1 MQFRWGS
8 KSAAVCSRYVLN
20 PSTMTCLMCM
30 ATRDGATRERA
41 ADPRCAHRQQPGRLF
56 SFLLRRGRA
65 TREEGPRVTAVWHAF
80 RRRRTRACVAPVT
93 RAVRTAAPARG
104 GSLSFKP
111 RLADFEISKK
121 LQPARPV
128 RPRRGLA
135 GHSGTLSDTKAGAMA
150 APRPPKLLSLLLQLL
165 LLSRATRGDD
175 TPLFPA
181 WLERLYPGLGDSVQ
195 LTCEGSFDAS
205 LHADVLSR
213 CVRITGSLTVTGLI
227 PDTLSTREP
236 YNRVLRTVDGD
247 VLIER
252 NRVLTSLRGAFPGLV
267 SVGGD
272 VRVVDTGLV
281 YLTGFES
288 LSTVDG
294 TVLVVDNAR
303 MLGFGDGVVTAFSSL
318 LSVGGESIFMF
329 VRAISMTSC
338 VFCQQARW

>member
-1 MQFRWGS
+1 
-8 KSAAVCSRYVLN
+8 
-20 PSTMTCLMCM
+20 
-30 ATRDGATRERA
+30 
-41 ADPRCAHRQQPGRLF
+41 
-56 SFLLRRGRA
+56 
-65 TREEGPRVTAVWHAF
+65 
-80 RRRRTRACVAPVT
+80 
-93 RAVRTAAPARG
+93 
-104 GSLSFKP
+104 
-111 RLADFEISKK
+111 
-121 LQPARPV
+121 
-128 RPRRGLA
+128 
-135 GHSGTLSDTKAGAMA
+135 MA
-150 APRPPKLLSLLLQLL
+150 APRPPKLLSVLLQLL

-338 VFCQQARW
+338 VFCYQARW

>member
-1 MQFRWGS
+1 
-8 KSAAVCSRYVLN
+8 
-20 PSTMTCLMCM
+20 
-30 ATRDGATRERA
+30 
-41 ADPRCAHRQQPGRLF
+41 
-56 SFLLRRGRA
+56 
-65 TREEGPRVTAVWHAF
+65 
-80 RRRRTRACVAPVT
+80 
-93 RAVRTAAPARG
+93 
-104 GSLSFKP
+104 
-111 RLADFEISKK
+111 
-121 LQPARPV
+121 
-128 RPRRGLA
+128 
-135 GHSGTLSDTKAGAMA
+135 MA
-150 APRPPKLLSLLLQLL
+150 APRPPKLLSVLLQLL
-165 LLSRATRGDD
+165 LLSRVTRGDD

-318 LSVGGESIFMF
+318 LSVGGASIFMF
-329 VRAISMTSC
+329 VRAIRVMTPC
-338 VFCQQARW
+338 FVIRLGGDIGKRRRGTGRIPGAAARRRGSHGRGRDDRTVGGPAVRRWERAGVERVRGGRG

>member
-1 MQFRWGS
+1 
-8 KSAAVCSRYVLN
+8 
-20 PSTMTCLMCM
+20 
-30 ATRDGATRERA
+30 
-41 ADPRCAHRQQPGRLF
+41 
-56 SFLLRRGRA
+56 
-65 TREEGPRVTAVWHAF
+65 
-80 RRRRTRACVAPVT
+80 
-93 RAVRTAAPARG
+93 
-104 GSLSFKP
+104 
-111 RLADFEISKK
+111 
-121 LQPARPV
+121 
-128 RPRRGLA
+128 
-135 GHSGTLSDTKAGAMA
+135 MA

-267 SVGGD
+267 TVGGD

-303 MLGFGDGVVTAFSSL
+303 MLGFGDGVVTAFSAL
-318 LSVGGESIFMF
+318 LSVGGAFIFMF
-329 VRAISMTSC
+329 VRAISMTSR
-338 VFCQQARW
+338 VFCKQARW

>member
-1 MQFRWGS
+1 
-8 KSAAVCSRYVLN
+8 
-20 PSTMTCLMCM
+20 MTL
-30 ATRDGATRERA
+30 ALPHLGAGDSDLSWLVGRV
-41 ADPRCAHRQQPGRLF
+41 ADLLGVPVELVDPDAPLF
-56 SFLLRRGRA
+56 ELGLDS
-65 TREEGPRVTAVWHAF
+65 VTAVELTEELRQRFEVSVPDTLLYEHPSP
-80 RRRRTRACVAPVT
+80 RAAI
-93 RAVRTAAPARG
+93 G
-104 GSLSFKP
+104 
-111 RLADFEISKK
+111 RL
-121 LQPARPV
+121 L
-128 RPRRGLA
+128 G
-135 GHSGTLSDTKAGAMA
+135 GTLTSGVD
-150 APRPPKLLSLLLQLL
+150 PRS
-165 LLSRATRGDD
+165 
-175 TPLFPA
+175 
-181 WLERLYPGLGDSVQ
+181 
-195 LTCEGSFDAS
+195 DAS
-205 LHADVLSR
+205 LPADVPSR

-303 MLGFGDGVVTAFSSL
+303 MLGFGDGVVTAFSAL

>member
-1 MQFRWGS
+1 
-8 KSAAVCSRYVLN
+8 
-20 PSTMTCLMCM
+20 
-30 ATRDGATRERA
+30 
-41 ADPRCAHRQQPGRLF
+41 
-56 SFLLRRGRA
+56 
-65 TREEGPRVTAVWHAF
+65 
-80 RRRRTRACVAPVT
+80 
-93 RAVRTAAPARG
+93 
-104 GSLSFKP
+104 
-111 RLADFEISKK
+111 
-121 LQPARPV
+121 
-128 RPRRGLA
+128 
-135 GHSGTLSDTKAGAMA
+135 MA
-150 APRPPKLLSLLLQLL
+150 APRPPKLLSVLLQLL
-165 LLSRATRGDD
+165 LLSRVTRGDD

-338 VFCQQARW
+338 VFCCYQARW

>member
-1 MQFRWGS
+1 
-8 KSAAVCSRYVLN
+8 
-20 PSTMTCLMCM
+20 
-30 ATRDGATRERA
+30 
-41 ADPRCAHRQQPGRLF
+41 
-56 SFLLRRGRA
+56 
-65 TREEGPRVTAVWHAF
+65 
-80 RRRRTRACVAPVT
+80 
-93 RAVRTAAPARG
+93 
-104 GSLSFKP
+104 
-111 RLADFEISKK
+111 
-121 LQPARPV
+121 
-128 RPRRGLA
+128 
-135 GHSGTLSDTKAGAMA
+135 MA
-150 APRPPKLLSLLLQLL
+150 APRPPKLLSVLLQLL
-165 LLSRATRGDD
+165 LLSRVTRGDD

-303 MLGFGDGVVTAFSSL
+303 MLGFGDGVVTAFSAL
-318 LSVGGESIFMF
+318 IYVGGESIFMF
-329 VRAISMTSC
+329 VRAIRVMTPC
-338 VFCQQARW
+338 FVIRLGGDIGKRRRGTGRIPGAAARRRGSHRRGRDDRTVGGPAVRRWERAGVERVRGGRG

>member
-1 MQFRWGS
+1 
-8 KSAAVCSRYVLN
+8 
-20 PSTMTCLMCM
+20 
-30 ATRDGATRERA
+30 
-41 ADPRCAHRQQPGRLF
+41 
-56 SFLLRRGRA
+56 
-65 TREEGPRVTAVWHAF
+65 
-80 RRRRTRACVAPVT
+80 
-93 RAVRTAAPARG
+93 
-104 GSLSFKP
+104 
-111 RLADFEISKK
+111 
-121 LQPARPV
+121 
-128 RPRRGLA
+128 
-135 GHSGTLSDTKAGAMA
+135 MA

-165 LLSRATRGDD
+165 LRSRATRGDD

-267 SVGGD
+267 TVGGD

-318 LSVGGESIFMF
+318 LSVGGEFIFMF

-338 VFCQQARW
+338 VFCKQARW